1 MTTDKTE
8 PQNEPRNETGTLPL
22 DAPDRP
28 LGSGDYGPPDN
39 PLQGAVDDTATAA
52 DTIVSTGPILP
63 GIGENIMSG
72 WSLVRIIA
80 IMCFLA
86 SLALGAVL
94 AVNDAAAKW
103 SNNLSG
109 ALTIQLKASPDMD
122 EAEQIAK
129 TREILDTVDAIVSVR
144 VLGKAASAKLL
155 EPWLGNQGILGELP
169 LPVLVEVTL
178 DGRQDGVGKT
188 EDNFADLREKL
199 ASTVPGSVLDDHR
212 RWNDQLDRVSGALR
226 WLVLCILVLIAG
238 ATAMIIIF
246 ATRSGLAANEDIVE
260 VLHLVGARDALIARE
275 FQNHFF
281 WIALW
286 SGLMGIGGAGITFVL
301 LGQASRANWAGEMFS
316 FLPTLAFE
324 PSFYVFLLLI
334 PVATIAVTVLTARL
348 TVIHTLNKVV

>member
-1 MTTDKTE
+1 MTSGK
-8 PQNEPRNETGTLPL
+8 NEPAALPL
-22 DAPDRP
+22 DAPATAR
-28 LGSGDYGPPDN
+28 GGYGPPDKA
-39 PLQGAVDDTATAA
+39 LSAA

-109 ALTIQLKASPDMD
+109 ALTVQLKASPDMD

-129 TREILDTVDAIVSVR
+129 TREILAGTASVASVR

-155 EPWLGNQGILGELP
+155 EPWLGNQGILNELP
-169 LPVLVEVTL
+169 LPILVEITL
-178 DGRQDGVGKT
+178 DGSRNGSGDFT
-188 EDNFADLREKL
+188 ALRTKL
-199 ASTVPGSVLDDHR
+199 ETMVPGSVLDDHR
-212 RWNDQLDRVSGALR
+212 RWNDQLDRVSSALR
-226 WLVLCILVLIAG
+226 WLVSCILVLIIG

-286 SGLMGIGGAGITFVL
+286 SALMGIGGAGITFVF
-301 LGQASRANWAGEMFS
+301 LGQASRANWAGDMFS

-324 PSFYVFLLLI
+324 PSFYVFLLVI
-334 PVATIAVTVLTARL
+334 PIATIALTVLTARL
-348 TVIHTLNKVV
+348 TVIHTLTKVV

>member
-1 MTTDKTE
+1 MTPEKIQ
-8 PQNEPRNETGTLPL
+8 PVGTQS
-22 DAPDRP
+22 A
-28 LGSGDYGPPDN
+28 SGYGPPDD
-39 PLQGAVDDTATAA
+39 PIAASAT
-52 DTIVSTGPILP
+52 IISTGPILP

-94 AVNDAAAKW
+94 AVNDAASKW

-109 ALTIQLKASPDMD
+109 ALTVQLKSSPDMD
-122 EAEQIAK
+122 EAQQIVK
-129 TREILDTVDAIVSVR
+129 TREILATIDGVVSVN

-155 EPWLGNQGILGELP
+155 EPWLGNQGILNELP

-178 DGRQDGVGKT
+178 DGRRDSDQNDAG
-188 EDNFADLREKL
+188 NFSTLREKL
-199 ASTVPGSVLDDHR
+199 ATSVPGSVLDDHR
-212 RWNDQLDRVSGALR
+212 RWNDQLDRVSSALK
-226 WLVLCILVLIAG
+226 WLAFCILALIVG
-238 ATAMIIIF
+238 ATSMIIVF
-246 ATRSGLAANEDIVE
+246 ATRSGLAANEHIVE

-301 LGQASRANWAGEMFS
+301 LGQASRASWAGDMFS
-316 FLPTLAFE
+316 FLPTLAFD
-324 PSFYVFLLLI
+324 PSFYFFLLTI
-334 PVATIAVTVLTARL
+334 PLATIVLTVLTARL
-348 TVIHTLNKVV
+348 TVIHTLTKVV

>member
-1 MTTDKTE
+1 MT
-8 PQNEPRNETGTLPL
+8 NETRDPGPEYALT
-22 DAPDRP
+22 DASAPTTQAGFGQS
-28 LGSGDYGPPDN
+28 GSGGYGPPDEPVTQDN
-39 PLQGAVDDTATAA
+39 V
-52 DTIVSTGPILP
+52 IISTGPILP

-86 SLALGAVL
+86 SLALGAML

-109 ALTIQLKASPDMD
+109 ALTIQLKATPKMD
-122 EAEQIAK
+122 EAAQIAK
-129 TREILDTVDAIVSVR
+129 TREILAQTEAVASVR
-144 VLGKAASAKLL
+144 ILSKAASAKLL
-155 EPWLGNQGILGELP
+155 EPWLGNQGILNELP

-178 DGRQDGVGKT
+178 DGRHDSSGDN
-188 EDNFADLREKL
+188 DNFQALRQSLET
-199 ASTVPGSVLDDHR
+199 SVPGSVLDDHR
-212 RWNDQLDRVSGALR
+212 RWNDQLDRVSSALR
-226 WLVLCILVLIAG
+226 WLSFCILILIVG

-275 FQNHFF
+275 FQNHFL
-281 WIALW
+281 WIAVW
-286 SGLMGIGGAGITFVL
+286 AGFMGIGGAGITFVL
-301 LGQASRANWAGEMFS
+301 LGQASRSSWAGDMFA

-334 PVATIAVTVLTARL
+334 PLGTIALTVATARL
-348 TVIHTLNKVV
+348 TVIHTLTKVI

>member
-8 PQNEPRNETGTLPL
+8 PG
-22 DAPDRP
+22 APDRP
-28 LGSGDYGPPDN
+28 HQSSNYGPPDN
-39 PLQGAVDDTATAA
+39 PLKGPPGGAASVS
-52 DTIVSTGPILP
+52 DTIISTGPILP

-109 ALTIQLKASPDMD
+109 ALTIQLKASPDMV
-122 EAEQIAK
+122 EAEQIAR
-129 TREILDTVDAIVSVR
+129 TQEILKTIDAVVSVR

-155 EPWLGNQGILGELP
+155 EPWLGNQGILKELP

-178 DGRQDGVGKT
+178 DGRHGSGGAP
-188 EDNFADLREKL
+188 EDNYSVLREKL

-212 RWNDQLDRVSGALR
+212 RWNDQLDRVSSALR
-226 WLVLCILVLIAG
+226 WLALCILFLIAG

-246 ATRSGLAANEDIVE
+246 ATRSGLAANEHIVE

-301 LGQASRANWAGEMFS
+301 LGQASRASWAGEMFS

>member
-1 MTTDKTE
+1 MTTDTTD
-8 PQNEPRNETGTLPL
+8 PGTLPL
-22 DAPDRP
+22 GTSGGPQ
-28 LGSGDYGPPDN
+28 GSSDYGPPDT
-39 PLQGAVDDTATAA
+39 PLQGGQDSAATVAG
-52 DTIVSTGPILP
+52 TIVSICPILP

-155 EPWLGNQGILGELP
+155 EPWLGNQGILNELP

-178 DGRQDGVGKT
+178 DGRQDSAGDGSG
-188 EDNFADLREKL
+188 DNFSALREKL

-246 ATRSGLAANEDIVE
+246 ATRSGLAANEHIVE

-286 SGLMGIGGAGITFVL
+286 SGLMGIGGAGLTFML
-301 LGQASRANWAGEMFS
+301 LGQASRAHWAGEMFS

-334 PVATIAVTVLTARL
+334 PVATIALTVLTARL